1 MSGSGLHLHFE
12 PTSGIAGDMA
22 VAALVDAG
30 VPAAVV
36 KGAVEAMGV
45 RGLQVAFGRR
55 KRGAYVGR
63 SFDVSWPGQARPPRP
78 SRASK
83 AKAGH
88 HQGHDHHVD
97 HDHSHSRHHPHAHDH
112 RDYAEVKRLLKRAR
126 LDVDARALAADIF
139 ARIAEVEAELHGTR
153 VDRVAFH
160 EVGAYDSIADVV
172 GVAAAIAHL
181 APASIGSL
189 PPVVGTGLVRT
200 AHGPVPVPAPAT
212 AALLASADIPML
224 AEGEGELTTPTGA
237 AILAAVVDRFGP
249 LPPMR
254 LRAIGYGAGTRELAD
269 RANVLRVTLGE
280 AIGALEAMPAGDVV
294 LVEANVDDMSPQL
307 YGPLYD
313 ALFAAGAV
321 DVWSAPILM
330 KKGRPAVQI
339 SALAPPSGLSAVER
353 AFFANSTTLGLRRRA
368 LERVVLARS
377 FVSVATAYGKVRDQA
392 GGARWRDPGRAARVR
407 GLPPAGGAGA
417 RADPRGAGRRRRRRA
432 HPAARRRS
440 EAPPVSDDPGRG
452 GFDGLAQAAQVL
464 AVGTGESQLHAAT
477 EHIARALGATSV
489 SLLAVL
495 SNPDAAYLVADS
507 GEIELGRVRLP
518 LGRAPPP
525 APGDG
530 GRRGDDR
537 RRRRRG
543 QRRRRGGRGGR
554 QRRLPGARRP
564 QAGRRAGRAVRR

>member
-1 MSGSGLHLHFE
+1 VKDARAIGGLHLHFE

-36 KGAVEAMGV
+36 KRAVEAMGV
-45 RGLQVAFGRR
+45 RGLRVAFGRR

-63 SFDVSWPGQARPPRP
+63 TFDVSWPGQARP
-78 SRASK
+78 SK
-83 AKAGH
+83 PAAAHHHEHADHQHPHDDHGH
-88 HQGHDHHVD
+88 APHHD
-97 HDHSHSRHHPHAHDH
+97 HAHDH

-126 LDVDARALAADIF
+126 LDADARALAADIF

-212 AALLASADIPML
+212 AALLASADVPMV
-224 AEGEGELTTPTGA
+224 AEGHGELTTPTGA

-254 LRAIGYGAGTRELAD
+254 PRAIGYGAGTRELAD

-280 AIGALEAMPAGDVV
+280 AIGEPDATPAGDVV

-307 YGPLYD
+307 HGPLFD

-321 DVWSAPILM
+321 DVWSATILM
-330 KKGRPAVQI
+330 KKGRPAVQV
-339 SALAPPSGLSAVER
+339 SALAPRPALAVVER
-353 AFFANSTTLGLRRRA
+353 AFFANSTTLGLRRQA

-377 FVSVATAYGKVRDQA
+377 FAFVSTAYGKVRIKLAALD
-392 GGARWRDPGRAARVR
+392 GEILGAQPEFEDCRRLAARARV
-407 GLPPAGGAGA
+407 PAREVLAA
-417 RADPRGAGRRRRRRA
+417 AAA
-432 HPAARRRS
+432 AAR
-440 EAPPVSDDPGRG
+440 
-452 GFDGLAQAAQVL
+452 
-464 AVGTGESQLHAAT
+464 T
-477 EHIARALGATSV
+477 
-489 SLLAVL
+489 LL
-495 SNPDAAYLVADS
+495 
-507 GEIELGRVRLP
+507 
-518 LGRAPPP
+518 P
-525 APGDG
+525 A
-530 GRRGDDR
+530 
-537 RRRRRG
+537 
-543 QRRRRGGRGGR
+543 
-554 QRRLPGARRP
+554 GARRP
-564 QAGRRAGRAVRR
+564 RR

>member
-1 MSGSGLHLHFE
+1 
-12 PTSGIAGDMA
+12 
-22 VAALVDAG
+22 
-30 VPAAVV
+30 
-36 KGAVEAMGV
+36 
-45 RGLQVAFGRR
+45 

-63 SFDVSWPGQARPPRP
+63 SFDVSWPGQVRPARR
-78 SRASK
+78 SK
-83 AKAGH
+83 AAAAHHHEHHDDGH
-88 HQGHDHHVD
+88 GHDGHDHD
-97 HDHSHSRHHPHAHDH
+97 HGPEHAHGTSHAHDH

-126 LDVDARALAADIF
+126 LDADARALAGDIF

-212 AALLASADIPML
+212 AALLLSADVPFV
-224 AEGEGELTTPTGA
+224 AEGQGELTTPTGA

-254 LRAIGYGAGTRELAD
+254 PRAIGYGAGTRELAD

-280 AIGALEAMPAGDVV
+280 AIGALDATPAGAVV
-294 LVEANVDDMSPQL
+294 LLEANVDDMSPQL
-307 YGPLYD
+307 YGPLSD

-339 SALAPPSGLSAVER
+339 SALAPPATLVAVER

-377 FVSVATAYGKVRDQA
+377 FVSVATAYGKVRIKLAALD
-392 GGARWRDPGRAARVR
+392 GEILGAQPEFEDCRRLAARAR
-407 GLPPAGGAGA
+407 IPAREVLAA
-417 RADPRGAGRRRRRRA
+417 AAA
-432 HPAARRRS
+432 AAR
-440 EAPPVSDDPGRG
+440 
-452 GFDGLAQAAQVL
+452 
-464 AVGTGESQLHAAT
+464 T
-477 EHIARALGATSV
+477 
-489 SLLAVL
+489 LL
-495 SNPDAAYLVADS
+495 
-507 GEIELGRVRLP
+507 
-518 LGRAPPP
+518 P
-525 APGDG
+525 A
-530 GRRGDDR
+530 
-537 RRRRRG
+537 
-543 QRRRRGGRGGR
+543 
-554 QRRLPGARRP
+554 GARRP
-564 QAGRRAGRAVRR
+564 RR